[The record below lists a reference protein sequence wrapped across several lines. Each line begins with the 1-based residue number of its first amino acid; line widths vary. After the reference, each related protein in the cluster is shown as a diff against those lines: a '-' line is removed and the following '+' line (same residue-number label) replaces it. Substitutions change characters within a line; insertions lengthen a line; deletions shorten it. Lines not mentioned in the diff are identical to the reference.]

1 MEKNRIN
8 SEIKVYTDLLK
19 ETNDKGDIKELK
31 KYIKEAKAELKQ
43 YETKQETF
51 KFIQIF

>member
-1 MEKNRIN
+1 
-8 SEIKVYTDLLK
+8 
-19 ETNDKGDIKELK
+19 LK